1 MAERSQFWSTG
12 TTGDG
17 TTTITEAQA
26 IEWFRDIMIPFASA
40 GPNTAQGV
48 LFGVLGE
55 LAVTGATSPVAV
67 AAGAAVVEGYY
78 YKNDASVNV
87 AIPTPAG
94 STRIDRIVLRAQ
106 HGVTRTVRIT
116 RIAGIEGAGAPAI
129 TQTAGTTWDIPL
141 AQVSITT
148 GGAITLTDQRTFAYF
163 ATKVKTSMLDDLA
176 IATGKIADDAVT
188 NAKLRNSAAVSVIG
202 RSVNSAGDP
211 ADIAA
216 GANET
221 VLMRTGDVVQFAALA
236 TAQLPNNGVTDAKLR
251 DSAALSVIGRSANST
266 GDPADIAAVAASGAV
281 LRESGST
288 IGFGQ
293 VATAGIANDAVDD
306 TKAGNRVP
314 MFTRRIGGAS
324 DWGSAG
330 AEATATPTAVKMQ
343 GGTGAIALAGTSV
356 DKVVTFPQA
365 FSATPFV
372 LVSLNS
378 GVTDQIAVRV
388 NTITTTQVT
397 FTFYS
402 TDTTAMSGTGQ
413 LHWLAVGP
421 E

>member
-1 MAERSQFWSTG
+1 
-12 TTGDG
+12 
-17 TTTITEAQA
+17 
-26 IEWFRDIMIPFASA
+26 
-40 GPNTAQGV
+40 
-48 LFGVLGE
+48 
-55 LAVTGATSPVAV
+55 
-67 AAGAAVVEGYY
+67 
-78 YKNDASVNV
+78 
-87 AIPTPAG
+87 
-94 STRIDRIVLRAQ
+94 
-106 HGVTRTVRIT
+106 VTRTVRIT

-293 VATAGIANDAVDD
+293 VATAGIANDAVDE

>member
-17 TTTITEAQA
+17 ATTITEAQA

-48 LFGVLGE
+48 LAGVLNE
-55 LAVTGATSPVAV
+55 LAPSGTSSPIAI

-106 HGVTRTVRIT
+106 HGTTRTVRIT
-116 RIAGIEGAGAPAI
+116 RIAGTEGAGAPAI

-148 GGAITLTDQRTFAYF
+148 GGVITLTDQRTFAYF
-163 ATKVKTSMLDDLA
+163 ATKVKTAMLDDSA
-176 IATGKIADDAVT
+176 ITTVKVANDNITD
-188 NAKLRNSAAVSVIG
+188 AKLRNSAAVSVIG
-202 RSVNSAGDP
+202 RAANSAGDP

-216 GANET
+216 AANEQ
-221 VLMRTGDVVQFAALA
+221 VLMRTGDVVGFAALA

-251 DSAALSVIGRSANST
+251 DSGALTVIGRSANSS

-281 LRESGST
+281 LRESGSVL
-288 IGFGQ
+288 GFGT
-293 VATAGIANDAVDD
+293 VATAGIANDAIDD
-306 TKAGNRVP
+306 TKVGNRVP
-314 MFTRRIGGAS
+314 QFRRRIGNATNWNQDGGGATQTVTTVRMQC
-324 DWGSAG
+324 GS
-330 AEATATPTAVKMQ
+330 VS
-343 GGTGAIALAGTSV
+343 LAMVGSSTSV
-356 DKVVTFPQA
+356 TVTFPEAYTGQPIV
-365 FSATPFV
+365 FAT
-372 LVSLNS
+372 LSS
-378 GVTDQIAVRV
+378 GIVGPYGVQVTS
-388 NTITTTQVT
+388 ITTTQVQLQV
-397 FTFYS
+397 FS
-402 TDTTAMSGTGQ
+402 TTGGSPGGTPQ
-413 LHWLAVGP
+413 IFWLAIGT